1 MALRQRFHPNRTSVS
16 SDVKKIR
23 AKFLEAKRA
32 GASTKDASDYANG
45 KIDHIIK
52 PAPQAAPVERERLI
66 PEAWTAEPKLPPS
79 PEDGTEVRKRGTLSL
94 KPTAAPE
101 VQVAVDAAPEIVAE
115 VVPPAKPA
123 IPPDFDVPTFP
134 WQQLRALATSMGCS
148 ANGRADAVASIKSK
162 LVADAKSPT
171 TPDEPA

>member
-1 MALRQRFHPNRTSVS
+1 MALRQRFHTRKVSVTP
-16 SDVKKIR
+16 DAKKIR
-23 AKFLEAKRA
+23 ARHLEAIRA
-32 GASTKDASDYANG
+32 GSNNADASDYANG

-52 PAPQAAPVERERLI
+52 PASKAAPVERERLI

-148 ANGRADAVASIKSK
+148 ANGRADAVASIKAK
-162 LVADAKSPT
+162 LEADTA
-171 TPDEPA
+171 AV